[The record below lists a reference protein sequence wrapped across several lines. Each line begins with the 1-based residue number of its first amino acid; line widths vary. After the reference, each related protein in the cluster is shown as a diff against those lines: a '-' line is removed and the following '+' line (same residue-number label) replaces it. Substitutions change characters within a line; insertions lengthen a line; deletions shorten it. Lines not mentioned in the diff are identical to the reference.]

1 MSKTVSQLPE
11 DVRESESPRPCG
23 YMFGCQHARR
33 RHDTTLDTGRSRP
46 KDSVLNQEGGVEKA
60 CLHSTFLQK
69 RSWSLVGEMTFHL
82 AVLFLWDGSVNSI
95 KQS

>member
-1 MSKTVSQLPE
+1 MSKTVSELLK

-23 YMFGCQHARR
+23 YMFGCQHARK
-33 RHDTTLDTGRSRP
+33 RHDTTLDTGRSRS

-69 RSWSLVGEMTFHL
+69 ISWSFS
-82 AVLFLWDGSVNSI
+82 W
-95 KQS
+95 